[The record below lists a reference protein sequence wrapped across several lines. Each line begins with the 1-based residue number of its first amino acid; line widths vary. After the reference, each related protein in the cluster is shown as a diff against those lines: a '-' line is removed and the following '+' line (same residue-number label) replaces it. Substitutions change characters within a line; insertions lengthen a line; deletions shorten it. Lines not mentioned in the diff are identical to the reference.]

1 MCDRE
6 RGWSEVPLIKT
17 WQLIAGSAVA
27 GLALSAAAVT
37 AAGPWDSGQRKAERD
52 RAASWGPTG
61 GADHG
66 GGGAA
71 DGAGGLPQ
79 AAPSAPGV
87 LAGVGPGI
95 GPGGAAKAGATEQ
108 SGLAAALRPLLADPA
123 LGSVRTASVIDTAT
137 GQVLYESGA
146 RDAMTPAST
155 IKIATAAAALAALG
169 PEHRIRTTV
178 TPGPGPGQIVLVG
191 GGDPSLTAKKK
202 APAGSGGSLVALAAD
217 TAQALKAAGSD
228 TVGLGYD
235 DSLYTG
241 AARHPIG
248 RNDNLAPVTALT
260 ADEGRPD
267 DSASGP
273 VERTDDPSK
282 DTARAF
288 AALLRERGIKVTG
301 EPARAKAPTGAV
313 PLATTLSTPL
323 AGLVERML
331 TNSDNDIAEALAR
344 QTALAAGRPASF
356 EGAEQAVTEKLAS
369 LGVDVAG
376 SRFAD
381 GSGLNRAD
389 RVSTGLL
396 TGLLAKA
403 ADPKRPELRPVLTG
417 LPVAGFTGTLRTRNS
432 GTSPAAGVL
441 RAKTGTLTGVNSLA
455 GTVVDPSG
463 RLLAFAFLTANS
475 PAAEGAEKALD
486 KLAAAVATTP

>member
-6 RGWSEVPLIKT
+6 RGWSEVPLAKT

-27 GLALSAAAVT
+27 GLALSAAVVS

-52 RAASWGPTG
+52 EAASWSRTG
-61 GADHG
+61 GADHAA
-66 GGGAA
+66 GAP
-71 DGAGGLPQ
+71 PQ

-87 LAGVGPGI
+87 LAGVVPRTADAV
-95 GPGGAAKAGATEQ
+95 GAAPDALAGV
-108 SGLAAALRPLLADPA
+108 LRPLLADPA
-123 LGSVRTASVIDTAT
+123 LGTVRGASVVDTAT
-137 GQVLYESGA
+137 GRVLFESGSGE
-146 RDAMTPAST
+146 AMIPAST
-155 IKIATAAAALAALG
+155 VKIATASAALAALG

-178 TPGPGPGQIVLVG
+178 TPGAGPGAIVLVG

-202 APAGSGGSLVALAAD
+202 SPAGSGGSLVALAAD
-217 TAQALKAAGSD
+217 TAQVLKAAGTD
-228 TVGLGYD
+228 TVALGYD

-241 AARHPIG
+241 AVRHPIG
-248 RNDNLAPVTALT
+248 PNDNLAPVTALT

-267 DSASGP
+267 DSTSGP
-273 VERTDDPSK
+273 VTRTEDPSG

-288 AALLRERGIKVTG
+288 AGLLRDRGIKVTG
-301 EPARAKAPTGAV
+301 DPARTKAPAGAQ

-344 QTALAAGRPASF
+344 QTALAAGQGAAF
-356 EGAEQAVTEKLAS
+356 EGAEKAVAEKLAS
-369 LGVDVAG
+369 LGLDVAG
-376 SRFAD
+376 TRFAD

-389 RVSTGLL
+389 KVTTRLL
-396 TGLLAKA
+396 TGLLAAA
-403 ADPKRPELRPVLTG
+403 ADPRHPELRPVLTG
-417 LPVAGFTGTLRTRNS
+417 LPVAGFTGTLRARNA
-432 GTSPAAGVL
+432 GTSPAAGLL

-463 RLLAFAFLTANS
+463 RLLAFAFLTAGAADG
-475 PAAEGAEKALD
+475 PAAEKGLD
-486 KLAAAVATTP
+486 KLAAAVATTS

>member
-1 MCDRE
+1 M
-6 RGWSEVPLIKT
+6 VKT

-27 GLALSAAAVT
+27 GLALSVAAVA

-52 RAASWGPTG
+52 RAASWGRTG

-66 GGGAA
+66 GGPASGAV
-71 DGAGGLPQ
+71 PQ

-87 LAGVGPGI
+87 LGAI
-95 GPGGAAKAGATEQ
+95 GPGAPRGQSAPAAPAATG
-108 SGLAAALRPLLADPA
+108 GLAAALKPLLADPA
-123 LGSVRTASVIDTAT
+123 LGTVRTASVVDTAT

-155 IKIATAAAALAALG
+155 VKIATAAAVLAALG

-178 TPGPGPGQIVLVG
+178 TPGTTPGQIVLVG

-202 APAGSGGSLVALAAD
+202 SPAGSGGSLVALAAD
-217 TAQALKAAGSD
+217 TAQALKAAGTESV
-228 TVGLGYD
+228 TLGYD

-241 AARHPIG
+241 PVRHPIG
-248 RNDNLAPVTALT
+248 VNPNIAPVTALT

-273 VERTDDPSK
+273 VDRTDDPSG
-282 DTARAF
+282 DAARAF
-288 AALLRERGIKVTG
+288 RTLLADRGIKVTG
-301 EPARAKAPTGAV
+301 EPARARPAAGV
-313 PLATTLSTPL
+313 QPLAVTLSTPV

-331 TNSDNDIAEALAR
+331 TSSDNDIAEALAR
-344 QTALAAGRPASF
+344 QTALASGRPAGF
-356 EGAEQAVTEKLAS
+356 EGAEQAVTDRLTA
-369 LGVDVAG
+369 LGIDTTG

-389 RVSTGLL
+389 RISAGLL
-396 TGLLAKA
+396 TGILTKA
-403 ADPKRPELRPVLTG
+403 ADPQHPELRPVLTG
-417 LPVAGFTGTLRTRNS
+417 LPVAGFTGTLKARNS
-432 GTSPAAGVL
+432 GSSPAAGLL
-441 RAKTGTLTGVNSLA
+441 RAKTGTLSGVNSLS

-463 RLLAFAFLTANS
+463 RLLAFAFLTANT
-475 PAAEGAEKALD
+475 PGPEGAEKALD
-486 KLAAAVATTP
+486 KLAAAVATAS

>member
-6 RGWSEVPLIKT
+6 RGWSEVPLVKT

-27 GLALSAAAVT
+27 GLALSVAAVT

-52 RAASWGPTG
+52 TAASWDRTG

-66 GGGAA
+66 GGPRSDA
-71 DGAGGLPQ
+71 LPE

-87 LAGVGPGI
+87 LGTI
-95 GPGGAAKAGATEQ
+95 GPGAPRAQSAPAAPASAG
-108 SGLAAALRPLLADPA
+108 GLAAALKPLLADPA
-123 LGSVRTASVIDTAT
+123 LGSLRTASVVDTAT

-155 IKIATAAAALAALG
+155 VKIATAAAVLAALG

-178 TPGPGPGQIVLVG
+178 MPGDSPGQIVLAG

-202 APAGSGGSLVALAAD
+202 SPAGSGGSLVALAAD
-217 TAQALKAAGSD
+217 TAQALKAAGTD
-228 TVGLGYD
+228 TVTLGYD

-241 AARHPIG
+241 PARHPIG
-248 RNDNLAPVTALT
+248 VNPNIAPVTALT

-267 DSASGP
+267 DSTSGP
-273 VERTDDPSK
+273 VDRSDDPSK
-282 DTARAF
+282 DAARAF
-288 AALLRERGIKVTG
+288 RTLLAERGIKVTG
-301 EPARAKAPTGAV
+301 EPAKAKAAAGV
-313 PLATTLSTPL
+313 QPLAVTLSTPV

-344 QTALAAGRPASF
+344 QTALASGRLASF
-356 EGAEQAVTEKLAS
+356 EGAEKAVTDRLTA
-369 LGVDVAG
+369 LGIDTAG

-389 RVSTGLL
+389 KVSAGLL
-396 TGLLAKA
+396 TGLLTKA
-403 ADPKRPELRPVLTG
+403 ADPQRPELRPVLTG
-417 LPVAGFTGTLRTRNS
+417 LPVAGFTGTLKARNS
-432 GTSPAAGVL
+432 GSSPAAGLL
-441 RAKTGTLTGVNSLA
+441 RAKTGTLSGVNSLS
-455 GTVVDPSG
+455 GTVVDSSG
-463 RLLAFAFLTANS
+463 RLLAFAFLTANT
-475 PAAEGAEKALD
+475 PGPEGAEKALD
-486 KLAAAVATTP
+486 KLAAAVATAS

>member
-6 RGWSEVPLIKT
+6 RGWSEVPLVKT

-27 GLALSAAAVT
+27 GLALSAVAV
-37 AAGPWDSGQRKAERD
+37 ASAGPWDSGQRKAERD
-52 RAASWGPTG
+52 RAASWSRTG
-61 GADHG
+61 GADH
-66 GGGAA
+66 AA
-71 DGAGGLPQ
+71 GSLPQ

-87 LAGVGPGI
+87 LQGIAPRSADAPSAALAGVLG
-95 GPGGAAKAGATEQ
+95 
-108 SGLAAALRPLLADPA
+108 PLLADSA
-123 LGSVRTASVIDTAT
+123 LGTVRGAAVVDAGT
-137 GQVLYESGA
+137 GRVLYESGA
-146 RDAMTPAST
+146 GDPMTPAST
-155 IKIATAAAALAALG
+155 VKIATAGAALAALG

-178 TPGPGPGQIVLVG
+178 TPGAGPGQIVLVG

-202 APAGSGGSLVALAAD
+202 SPAGSGGSLVALAAD
-217 TAQALKAAGSD
+217 TAQALKAAGTD
-228 TVGLGYD
+228 TVALGYD
-235 DSLYTG
+235 DTLYSG
-241 AARHPIG
+241 PVRHPIG

-267 DSASGP
+267 DSTAGP
-273 VERTDDPSK
+273 VARTEDPSG

-288 AALLRERGIKVTG
+288 AGLLRDRGIKVTG
-301 EPARAKAPTGAV
+301 DPAPAKAAPDAH

-344 QTALAAGRPASF
+344 QTALATGKPASF
-356 EGAEQAVTEKLAS
+356 EGAEQAVTQRLGS
-369 LGVDVAG
+369 LGVDLAG
-376 SRFAD
+376 ARFAD

-389 RVSTGLL
+389 KVSARLL

-403 ADPKRPELRPVLTG
+403 ADPAHPELRPVLTG
-417 LPVAGFTGTLRTRNS
+417 LPVAGFTGTLRTRNA
-432 GTSPAAGVL
+432 GTSPAAGLL

-463 RLLAFAFLTANS
+463 RLLAFAFLTANAADGS
-475 PAAEGAEKALD
+475 AAEKGLD
-486 KLAAAVATTP
+486 KLAAAVASTS

>member
-6 RGWSEVPLIKT
+6 RGWSEVPLVKT

-27 GLALSAAAVT
+27 GLALSVAAVA
-37 AAGPWDSGQRKAERD
+37 AAGPWDSGQRKAERA
-52 RAASWGPTG
+52 RAASWGRTG

-66 GGGAA
+66 GGPGSGA
-71 DGAGGLPQ
+71 LPE

-87 LAGVGPGI
+87 LGAI
-95 GPGGAAKAGATEQ
+95 GPGAPRAQSAPAAPATVG
-108 SGLAAALRPLLADPA
+108 GLAAALKPLLADPA
-123 LGSVRTASVIDTAT
+123 LGTVRTASVVDTAT

-155 IKIATAAAALAALG
+155 VKIVTAAAVLAAVG

-178 TPGPGPGQIVLVG
+178 APGATPGQIVLVG

-202 APAGSGGSLVALAAD
+202 SPAGSGGSLVALAGD
-217 TAQALKAAGSD
+217 TAQALKAAGTD
-228 TVGLGYD
+228 TVTLGYD

-241 AARHPIG
+241 PARHPIG
-248 RNDNLAPVTALT
+248 VNPNIAPVTALT

-267 DSASGP
+267 DSTSGP
-273 VERTDDPSK
+273 VDRSDDPSK
-282 DTARAF
+282 DAARAF
-288 AALLRERGIKVTG
+288 RTLLADRGIKVTG
-301 EPARAKAPTGAV
+301 EPAKAKPAAGV
-313 PLATTLSTPL
+313 QPLAVTLSTPV

-331 TNSDNDIAEALAR
+331 TSSDNDIAEALAR
-344 QTALAAGRPASF
+344 QTALASGRPASF
-356 EGAEQAVTEKLAS
+356 EGGEQAVTDRLTA
-369 LGVDVAG
+369 LGVDTAG

-389 RVSTGLL
+389 KVSAGLL

-403 ADPKRPELRPVLTG
+403 ADPQRPELRPVLTG
-417 LPVAGFTGTLRTRNS
+417 LPVAGFTGTLKARNS
-432 GTSPAAGVL
+432 GSSPAAGLL
-441 RAKTGTLTGVNSLA
+441 RAKTGTLSGVNSLS

-463 RLLAFAFLTANS
+463 RLLAFAFLTANT
-475 PAAEGAEKALD
+475 PGPEGAEKALD
-486 KLAAAVATTP
+486 KLAAAVATAS

>member
-6 RGWSEVPLIKT
+6 RGWSEVPLVKS
-17 WQLIAGSAVA
+17 WQLIAGAAVA
-27 GLALSAAAVT
+27 GLALSVAAVA

-52 RAASWGPTG
+52 RAASWGLTG

-66 GGGAA
+66 GGPGS
-71 DGAGGLPQ
+71 GLLPQ

-87 LAGVGPGI
+87 LGAI
-95 GPGGAAKAGATEQ
+95 GPGVAQGQAAVPAA
-108 SGLAAALRPLLADPA
+108 SGKLAAALKPLLADPA
-123 LGSVRTASVIDTAT
+123 LGTVRTASVVDTAT

-155 IKIATAAAALAALG
+155 VKIVTAAAALSALG

-178 TPGPGPGQIVLVG
+178 VPGAAPGQIVLVG

-202 APAGSGGSLVALAAD
+202 SPAGSGGSLVALAAD
-217 TAQALKAAGSD
+217 TAQALKAAGTD
-228 TVGLGYD
+228 TVTLGYD

-241 AARHPIG
+241 PARHPIG
-248 RNDNLAPVTALT
+248 VNPNIALVTALT

-267 DSASGP
+267 DSTSGP
-273 VERTDDPSK
+273 VDRTDDPSK
-282 DTARAF
+282 DAARAF
-288 AALLRERGIKVTG
+288 RTLLTERGIKVTG
-301 EPARAKAPTGAV
+301 EPARAKAAAGAGAAAQ
-313 PLATTLSTPL
+313 PLATTLSTPV

-344 QTALAAGRPASF
+344 QTALASGQPASF
-356 EGAEQAVTEKLAS
+356 EGAEKAVAAKLAA
-369 LGVDVAG
+369 LGVDTAG

-389 RVSTGLL
+389 KVSAGLL

-403 ADPKRPELRPVLTG
+403 ADPQRPELRPVLTG
-417 LPVAGFTGTLRTRNS
+417 LPVAGFTGTLRGRNA
-432 GTSPAAGVL
+432 GTSPAAGLL
-441 RAKTGTLTGVNSLA
+441 RAKTGTLTGVNSLS
-455 GTVVDPSG
+455 GTVVDSSG
-463 RLLAFAFLTANS
+463 RLLAFAFLTANA
-475 PAAEGAEKALD
+475 PGPEGAEKALD
-486 KLAAAVATTP
+486 KLAAAVATTS

>member
-1 MCDRE
+1 M
-6 RGWSEVPLIKT
+6 PLVKT

-27 GLALSAAAVT
+27 GLALSVAAVT

-52 RAASWGPTG
+52 TAASWDRTG

-66 GGGAA
+66 GGPGSGA
-71 DGAGGLPQ
+71 LPE

-87 LAGVGPGI
+87 LGAI
-95 GPGGAAKAGATEQ
+95 GPGAPRAQSAPAAPASAG
-108 SGLAAALRPLLADPA
+108 GLAAALKPLLADPA
-123 LGSVRTASVIDTAT
+123 LGSLRTASVVDTAT

-155 IKIATAAAALAALG
+155 AKIATAAAVLAALG

-178 TPGPGPGQIVLVG
+178 MPGAAPGQIVLAG

-202 APAGSGGSLVALAAD
+202 SPAGSGGSLVALAAD
-217 TAQALKAAGSD
+217 TAQALKAAGTD
-228 TVGLGYD
+228 TVTLGYD

-241 AARHPIG
+241 PVRHPIG
-248 RNDNLAPVTALT
+248 VNPNIAPVTALT

-267 DSASGP
+267 DSTSGP
-273 VERTDDPSK
+273 VDRSDDPSK
-282 DTARAF
+282 DAARAF
-288 AALLRERGIKVTG
+288 RTLLAERGIKVTG
-301 EPARAKAPTGAV
+301 EPAKAKAAAGV
-313 PLATTLSTPL
+313 QPLAVTLSTPV

-344 QTALAAGRPASF
+344 QTALASGRPASF
-356 EGAEQAVTEKLAS
+356 EGAEQAVTDRLAA
-369 LGVDVAG
+369 LGIDTAG

-389 RVSTGLL
+389 KVSAGLL
-396 TGLLAKA
+396 TGLLTKA
-403 ADPKRPELRPVLTG
+403 ADPQRPELRPVLTG
-417 LPVAGFTGTLRTRNS
+417 LPVAGFTGTLKARNS
-432 GTSPAAGVL
+432 GSSPAAGLL
-441 RAKTGTLTGVNSLA
+441 RAKTGTLSGVNSLS

-463 RLLAFAFLTANS
+463 RLLAFAFLAANT
-475 PAAEGAEKALD
+475 PGPEGAEKALD
-486 KLAAAVATTP
+486 KLAAAVSTAS

>member
-1 MCDRE
+1 M
-6 RGWSEVPLIKT
+6 PLAKT

-27 GLALSAAAVT
+27 GLALSAVAVG

-52 RAASWGPTG
+52 KAASWSLTG

-66 GGGAA
+66 ADAAGA
-71 DGAGGLPQ
+71 LPQ

-87 LAGVGPGI
+87 LAAV
-95 GPGGAAKAGATEQ
+95 GPGGAAKAGAVDPG
-108 SGLAAALRPLLADPA
+108 GLAAALRPLLADPA
-123 LGSVRTASVIDTAT
+123 LGNVRSASVIDTAT

-146 RDAMTPAST
+146 REAMTPAST

-178 TPGPGPGQIVLVG
+178 TPGAGPGQIVLVG

-202 APAGSGGSLVALAAD
+202 APAGPGGSLVALAAD
-217 TAQALKAAGSD
+217 TAQALKAAGTD

-241 AARHPIG
+241 AVRHPIG

-273 VERTDDPSK
+273 VERTEDPSG

-288 AALLRERGIKVTG
+288 AALLKERGIKVTG
-301 EPARAKAPTGAV
+301 EPARATAPAGAV

-344 QTALAAGRPASF
+344 QTALASGRPAGF
-356 EGAEQAVTEKLAS
+356 EGAEQAVTDRLAS

-376 SRFAD
+376 CRFAD
-381 GSGLNRAD
+381 GSGLARTD
-389 RVSTGLL
+389 KVSAGLL

-403 ADPKRPELRPVLTG
+403 ADPRRPELRPVLTG
-417 LPVAGFTGTLRTRNS
+417 LPVAGFTGTLRTRNA

>member
-27 GLALSAAAVT
+27 GLALSVAVVT

-52 RAASWGPTG
+52 WAASRGLAG

-66 GGGAA
+66 GGPGSGA
-71 DGAGGLPQ
+71 LPE

-87 LAGVGPGI
+87 LGAI
-95 GPGGAAKAGATEQ
+95 GPGAPRQAAAASE
-108 SGLAAALRPLLADPA
+108 GLAAALRPLLADPA
-123 LGSVRTASVIDTAT
+123 LGPVRTASVVDTAT
-137 GQVLYESGA
+137 GEVLYESGA

-169 PEHRIRTTV
+169 PEHRIRTAV
-178 TPGPGPGQIVLVG
+178 VPGAAPGRIVLVG

-202 APAGSGGSLVALAAD
+202 SPAGSGGSLVALAAD
-217 TAQALKAAGSD
+217 TAQALKAAGTDS
-228 TVGLGYD
+228 VSLGYD

-241 AARHPIG
+241 PVRHPIG
-248 RNDNLAPVTALT
+248 ENPNIAPVTALT

-267 DSASGP
+267 DSTSGP
-273 VERTDDPSK
+273 VRRSGDPSK

-288 AALLRERGIKVTG
+288 AALLAERGVKVTG
-301 EPARAKAPTGAV
+301 EPARAKAPDGAQ
-313 PLATTLSTPL
+313 PLAATLSTPL

-331 TNSDNDIAEALAR
+331 THSDNDIAEALAR
-344 QTALAAGRPASF
+344 QTALAAGLPASF
-356 EGAEQAVTEKLAS
+356 EGGEKAVTARLAA
-369 LGVDVAG
+369 LGVDVSG

-381 GSGLNRAD
+381 GSGLGRAD
-389 RVSTGLL
+389 KVSAGLL
-396 TGLLAKA
+396 TGLLAQA
-403 ADPKRPELRPVLTG
+403 ADPQRPELRPVLTG
-417 LPVAGFTGTLRTRNS
+417 LPVAGFTGTLRGRNTGS
-432 GTSPAAGVL
+432 SPAAGLL

-455 GTVVDPSG
+455 GTVVDRSG
-463 RLLAFAFLTANS
+463 RLLAFAFLTADS
-475 PAAEGAEKALD
+475 VDGPAAEKGLD
-486 KLAAAVATTP
+486 KLAAAVAASP